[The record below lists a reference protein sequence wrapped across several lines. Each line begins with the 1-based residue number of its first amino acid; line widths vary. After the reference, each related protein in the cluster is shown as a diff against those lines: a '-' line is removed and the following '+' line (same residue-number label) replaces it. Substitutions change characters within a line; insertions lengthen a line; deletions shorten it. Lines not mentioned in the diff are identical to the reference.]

1 MNFSYFGTGSDVS
14 RPDEGLYYVNNENMP
29 TGLQISGI
37 SVGTKRGTDFLV
49 PVETTSIL
57 EAYPKFG
64 DWAIQL
70 RRFNP
75 YWWKDLIIR
84 KVITQ

>member
-1 MNFSYFGTGSDVS
+1 M
-14 RPDEGLYYVNNENMP
+14 RICQRE
-29 TGLQISGI
+29 ISGI

-64 DWAIQL
+64 DWASS
-70 RRFNP
+70 FGASNP
-75 YWWKDLIIR
+75 YWWKDPDNS

>member
-57 EAYPKFG
+57 NLVTGHPASALPIHIGGKT
-64 DWAIQL
+64 
-70 RRFNP
+70 
-75 YWWKDLIIR
+75 LIIR
-84 KVITQ
+84 K

>member
-1 MNFSYFGTGSDVS
+1 
-14 RPDEGLYYVNNENMP
+14 MP

-64 DWAIQL
+64 DWASS
-70 RRFNP
+70 FGTSNP
-75 YWWKDLIIR
+75 YWWKDPDNS